1 MPSVKIPK
9 KKTEND
15 MTPFVDIAFLILSF
29 FIMATKMK
37 PPEPVEI
44 TTPNSVS
51 TDKLPENDA
60 VLVEMDGTGRVFF
73 SMLADANPEAKRYV
87 IENVNSN
94 RNLGLTEAEMNNFV
108 RGAAIGMPFNGLKS
122 FLSRTEDQQ
131 KGITQPGIPVKDSAS
146 NELYFWVNAAIK
158 GFQGRRINYLIKA
171 DNNAKYPDFKRVV
184 EAFKRNDVYKFQLVT
199 NPEEAPI
206 GTDLFKTR
214 QTAGGGTPAAS
225 K

>member
-1 MPSVKIPK
+1 
-9 KKTEND
+9 
-15 MTPFVDIAFLILSF
+15 
-29 FIMATKMK
+29 MATKMK

-94 RNLGLTEAEMNNFV
+94 RNLGLSEAEMNSFV
-108 RGAAIGMPFNGLKS
+108 RGTGIGMPFNGLKS
-122 FLSRTEDQQ
+122 YLSRTEDQR
-131 KGITQPGIPVKDSAS
+131 KGITQPGIPVKDSAN

-158 GFQGRRINYLIKA
+158 GFQGRKINYLIKA

-206 GTDLFKTR
+206 GSDLFKTK
-214 QTAGGGTPAAS
+214 QAASGGAPAAS